1 MSERS
6 LIMKKTVLHDRH
18 VALDAKMV
26 DFAGWHMPL
35 QYTSIKE
42 EHDAVRERAGIFD
55 VSHMG
60 EIKITGLNAE
70 AFVDYLF
77 TNDVKSMNPK
87 QVLYGMMCYSHG
99 GVVDDLLVYKYS
111 STDYLLVVNASNIEK
126 DLAWIIDNNTFGAE
140 VKNISDEVS
149 EVAVQGPLAESILQK
164 TTDYDLKNISF
175 FTFDDIMIYNQNV
188 VVSRTGYTGEDG
200 FEIYGSHEAIDI
212 IFTRLLKDHDELSP
226 CGLGC
231 RDTLRFEV
239 ALPLYGNELSKDIT
253 PLEAGLGFAVK
264 LDAGDFIGKD
274 VLVAQKANRPKRRL
288 VGLEVLDKGI
298 ARHGYDVYKD
308 ASRVGVVTTGYIS
321 PSTGESVALA
331 LIDVP
336 YHKKETELTVKVRKR
351 DMRVK
356 VRNKKFYNKN
366 YNK

>member
-6 LIMKKTVLHDRH
+6 FVMKKTVLHDRH

-42 EHDAVRERAGIFD
+42 EHDAVRTRAGIFD

-60 EIKITGLNAE
+60 EIEITGDKAE

-77 TNDVKSMNPK
+77 TNDVKSMHKN
-87 QVLYGMMCYSHG
+87 QVLYGMMCYKHG

-111 STDYLLVVNASNIEK
+111 DTRYLLVVNASNIDK
-126 DLAWIIDNNTFGAE
+126 DLAWIIDNNTFGVE
-140 VKNISDEVS
+140 ITNLSDDMS
-149 EVAVQGPLAESILQK
+149 EVAVQGPLAETILQK
-164 TTDYDLKNISF
+164 TTNYDLKNISF

-188 VVSRTGYTGEDG
+188 MVSRTGYTGEDG
-200 FEIYGSHEAIDI
+200 FEIYGSHEAIDA
-212 IFTRLLKDHDELSP
+212 IFTALLKDHDDLSP

-308 ASRVGVVTTGYIS
+308 NNQVGEITTGYIS

-351 DMRVK
+351 TMKVK